1 MLEYSVLS
9 ATDFYLIRDSMPK
22 LTYLDLTNVQ
32 AGALPYAIPA
42 DAFQGCTSLVQI
54 ILPPYPNLCSIG
66 NQAFQGC
73 TGLRAIYTNAAYP
86 PTLGID
92 VFDGVNY
99 NLCTIYA
106 LPNSSFGIT
115 PYQTDPQWGLFT
127 HIVATTSLP
136 TPPIT
141 AGVQQIEDNVLISPN
156 PVVDNFNISGLTNT
170 ETLQL
175 FNLNG
180 KLIFSKQV
188 NNGNVSASF
197 LKTGVYILKIGSFET
212 KLIKE

>member
-1 MLEYSVLS
+1 
-9 ATDFYLIRDSMPK
+9 MPN

-32 AGALPYAIPA
+32 TNIQSTTSPDSIPA
-42 DAFQGCTSLVQI
+42 NAFQGCTNLVQI
-54 ILPPYPNLCSIG
+54 VLPSPNICSIG
-66 NQAFQGC
+66 NQAFYGC
-73 TGLRAIYTNAAYP
+73 TGLRAIYTNEGYP
-86 PTLGID
+86 PTLGTD

-106 LPNSSFGIT
+106 STLPYT
-115 PYQTDPQWGLFT
+115 EVALYKADPQWGLFT
-127 HIVATTSLP
+127 HIIATTSLP